1 MRLSEDLL
9 DPLSYLYICK
19 TMNIFDTGRNKD
31 KLSDSFDKVQ
41 SNLHLIAFS
50 DDMLFFPEEME
61 EIRDIMIKLGKEEQ
75 VTYKLI
81 ESESGHDSFLVE
93 VEKFE
98 DHVREILKG
107 K

>member
-1 MRLSEDLL
+1 
-9 DPLSYLYICK
+9 
-19 TMNIFDTGRNKD
+19 MNIFDAGRNKD

-41 SNLHLIAFS
+41 GNLHLIAFS

-61 EIRDIMIKLGKEEQ
+61 EIRDIMIKLGRENQ
-75 VTYKLI
+75 ITYKLI
-81 ESESGHDSFLVE
+81 QSESGHDSFLVE

-98 DHVREILKG
+98 DHVREILKE